1 MKKRILCAVLIL
13 ALAAGAAACGGK
25 RTQPDD
31 MRQEM
36 QDAQDP
42 KTQQEIQD
50 AQEPDTQGS
59 DTQQDQH
66 VQEGQGGEGE
76 QGEPY
81 EAQLPTGKEDA
92 DIFIEPIE
100 DISGDFIRGMDVS
113 SVIAQEESGVV
124 YYNEQGEQED
134 LFRVLADAGV
144 NYIRARVWNDPYDK
158 DGHGYGGGNSDVAK
172 AAKIGARAAENG
184 MKLLVDFHYSDLWA
198 DPEKQLAPKAWAHMN
213 MEEKQQALYEF
224 TKESL
229 QTIIDAGGQV
239 GMVQLGNEIND
250 GMAGEEEWEH
260 IMPLLEQGSRAVRE
274 IAEEKGLDIKI
285 AVHFTDIDDHDQTV
299 SYAKTLAD
307 AGLDYDI
314 FGVSYYP
321 YWHGTMK
328 HLARVL
334 KDIRN
339 SFGKETAVLETAY
352 CYTLEDGDGYANR
365 IGEAELVDGYT
376 ASVQSQASCVRDVMA
391 AAASAEALGVF
402 YWEGAWIPVGT
413 PKQLE
418 ENQKLW
424 EQYGSGWASSYAGT
438 YEKQDA
444 GKNYGGCAWDN
455 QAMFDAAGHPLA
467 SLNVFK
473 YLEYGTSCEQ
483 AVDYVEEI
491 RKEVYLGEALHMPGT
506 AEVVYNDRSLNGSA
520 AVVWDQAQLER
531 IRTDQAGEYTVTGRL
546 EDGTPA
552 ICQVI
557 VANKNWLLNPGFEK
571 NDISMWKVSYQGDA
585 NPTDIQKKE
594 ADAKSGENSFHFWS
608 EEKQNF
614 RIEQTVSGLEAG
626 TYEVSVNIQGKDAG
640 DSAKIYLYAVVN
652 GKTLRSKP
660 VQLKGWNQWKKPK
673 IKGLKPDK
681 DTEVT
686 VGVKVKCAGGGW
698 GTMDDFALIKYR

>member
-1 MKKRILCAVLIL
+1 MKKKILCAVLVL
-13 ALAAGAAACGGK
+13 SLAAGGTACGGK

-31 MRQEM
+31 IQQEE
-36 QDAQDP
+36 QDTKQDPDAQQEEQDTKQDP
-42 KTQQEIQD
+42 
-50 AQEPDTQGS
+50 

-66 VQEGQGGEGE
+66 VQEGQGGEEE

-81 EAQLPTGKEDA
+81 EAQLPIGKEDA
-92 DIFIEPIE
+92 DIYIEPVE
-100 DISGDFIRGMDVS
+100 GISEDFIRGMDVS

-158 DGHGYGGGNSDVAK
+158 DGNGYGGGNCDAEK
-172 AAKIGARAAENG
+172 AAKIGARAAQNG

-198 DPEKQLAPKAWAHMN
+198 DSEKQFAPKAWAHMTL
-213 MEEKQQALYEF
+213 EEKQQALYEF

-229 QTIIDAGGQV
+229 QTIIDAGGEV
-239 GMVQLGNEIND
+239 GIVQIGNEINH
-250 GMAGEEEWEH
+250 GMAGEEWEH
-260 IMPLLEQGSRAVRE
+260 IVPLLEQGSRAVRE
-274 IAEEKGLDIKI
+274 TAEERGLDIRI
-285 AVHFTDIDDHDQTV
+285 AVHFTAIDDHDQTV

-328 HLARVL
+328 HMETVL

-339 SFGKETAVLETAY
+339 SYGKETLVLETAY
-352 CYTLEDGDGYANR
+352 CYTLEDGDGFANS
-365 IGEAELVDGYT
+365 IGKEELVDGYT

-402 YWEGAWIPVGT
+402 YWEGAWTAVGT
-413 PKQLE
+413 PQQLE
-418 ENQKLW
+418 DNQKLW
-424 EQYGSGWASSYAGT
+424 EQYGSGWASSYAAK
-438 YEKQDA
+438 YDKEDA

-467 SLNVFK
+467 SLNVFR

-483 AVDYVEEI
+483 AVDYIKETKE
-491 RKEVYLGEALHMPGT
+491 EVYLGDSLQMPET
-506 AEVVYNDRSLNGSA
+506 VDVVYNDRSLNGPA
-520 AVVWDQAQLER
+520 AVVWDQAQLDK
-531 IRTDQAGEYTVTGRL
+531 IKTDQAGEYMVDGRL

-552 ICQVI
+552 ACRVV

-571 NDISMWKVSYQGDA
+571 NDISMWKVSYKGA
-585 NPTDIQKKE
+585 SNPTDIQEKE
-594 ADAKSGENSFHFWS
+594 ADAKSGVNSFHFWS
-608 EEKQNF
+608 EQKQNF
-614 RIEQTVSGLEAG
+614 RIEQTVSGLKAG
-626 TYEVSVNIQGKDAG
+626 TYEVSANIQGGDAG
-640 DSAKIYLYAVVN
+640 PAAKICLYAVVN
-652 GKTLRSKP
+652 GKTFRSKP
-660 VQLKGWNQWKKPK
+660 VELKGWNHWKKPK
-673 IKGLKPDK
+673 IKGLKLDE
-681 DTEVT
+681 DAEVT
-686 VGVKVKCAGGGW
+686 VGMKVKCAGGGW
-698 GTMDDFALIKYR
+698 GTMDDFALIKTGEF

>member
-13 ALAAGAAACGGK
+13 SLSAGGTACGGK

-31 MRQEM
+31 TRQP
-36 QDAQDP
+36 D
-42 KTQQEIQD
+42 TQQEIQD
-50 AQEPDTQGS
+50 TQS
-59 DTQQDQH
+59 PDTQQDQYA
-66 VQEGQGGEGE
+66 QDRQGGEGE

-100 DISGDFIRGMDVS
+100 NISDDFIRGMDVS

-134 LFRVLADAGV
+134 LFRILADAGV
-144 NYIRARVWNDPYDK
+144 NYIRVRVWNDPYDQN
-158 DGHGYGGGNSDVAK
+158 GNGYGGGNSDVTK
-172 AAKIGARAAENG
+172 AAEIGARAAQNG

-198 DPEKQLAPKAWAHMN
+198 DPEKQIAPKAWAHMN
-213 MEEKQQALYEF
+213 EEEKQQALYEF

-229 QTIIDAGGQV
+229 QTMIDAGGQI
-239 GMVQLGNEIND
+239 GMVQIGNEINY
-250 GMAGEEEWEH
+250 GMAGEEKWEH
-260 IMPLLEQGSRAVRE
+260 IIPLLKQGSRAVRE
-274 IAEEKGLDIKI
+274 IAEKEELDIKI

-299 SYAKTLAD
+299 FYAKTLAD
-307 AGLDYDI
+307 TGLDYDI

-328 HLARVL
+328 HMATVL

-339 SFGKETAVLETAY
+339 SYGKETVVLETAY
-352 CYTLEDGDGYANR
+352 CYTLEDGDGFANS
-365 IGEAELVDGYT
+365 IGGEELVDGYT

-418 ENQKLW
+418 QNQKLW
-424 EQYGSGWASSYAGT
+424 ERYGSGWASSYAGT
-438 YEKQDA
+438 YDKKDA
-444 GKNYGGCAWDN
+444 RKNYGGCAWDN
-455 QAMFDAAGHPLA
+455 QAMFDASGHPLA

-483 AVDYVEEI
+483 AVDYMKEI
-491 RKEVYLGEALHMPGT
+491 RKEVFLGDTLHMPET
-506 AEVVYNDRSLNGSA
+506 AEVVYNDRSLNGPA
-520 AVVWDQAQLER
+520 AVVWDQSQLDK
-531 IRTDQAGEYTVTGRL
+531 IRTDQVGEYTVTGKL

-552 ICQVI
+552 VCQVV

-571 NDISMWKVSYQGDA
+571 NDISMWKVSYKGDT
-585 NPTDIQKKE
+585 NPTDIQEKE
-594 ADAKSGENSFHFWS
+594 ADAKSGVNSFHFWS

-614 RIEQTVSGLEAG
+614 QIEQTVSGLEKG
-626 TYEVSVNIQGKDAG
+626 TYEVSVNIQGG
-640 DSAKIYLYAVVN
+640 DVGESARIYLYAVVN
-652 GKTLRSKP
+652 GKTLRSEP
-660 VQLKGWNQWKKPK
+660 VKLKGWNQWKKPK
-673 IKGLKPDK
+673 IKGLKLEE

-686 VGVKVKCAGGGW
+686 IGVKVKCPGGGW

>member
-1 MKKRILCAVLIL
+1 MKKRILCTVLIL
-13 ALAAGAAACGGK
+13 MLSAGETACGGK
-25 RTQPDD
+25 HTQPDD
-31 MRQEM
+31 IRQEE
-36 QDAQDP
+36 QN
-42 KTQQEIQD
+42 TQK
-50 AQEPDTQGS
+50 PDTQSS
-59 DTQQDQH
+59 DTQQDQYA
-66 VQEGQGGEGE
+66 QDGQGGEGE

-92 DIFIEPIE
+92 DIFVEPID
-100 DISGDFIRGMDVS
+100 DISEDFIRGMDIS

-134 LFRVLADAGV
+134 LFRILADAGV

-158 DGHGYGGGNSDVAK
+158 KGNGYGGGNSDVTK
-172 AAKIGARAAENG
+172 AAKIGARAAQNG

-198 DPEKQLAPKAWAHMN
+198 DPEKHFAPKAWAHMN
-213 MEEKQQALYEF
+213 VGEKQQALYEF

-239 GMVQLGNEIND
+239 GMVQIGNEINY

-260 IMPLLEQGSRAVRE
+260 IVPLLEQGSRAVRE
-274 IAEEKGLDIKI
+274 TAEDNELDIKI

-299 SYAKTLAD
+299 FYAKTLAD

-328 HLARVL
+328 HMATVL

-339 SFGKETAVLETAY
+339 SYGKETVVLETAY
-352 CYTLEDGDGYANR
+352 CYTLEDGDGFANS
-365 IGEAELVDGYT
+365 ISKEMLVDGYT

-402 YWEGAWIPVGT
+402 YWEGAWIPVGE
-413 PKQLE
+413 PDQLE
-418 ENQKLW
+418 NNQKLW
-424 EQYGSGWASSYAGT
+424 EKYGSGWASSYAGT
-438 YEKQDA
+438 YDKQDA

-455 QAMFDAAGHPLA
+455 QAMFDVSGHPLV

-483 AVDYVEEI
+483 TVDYVKEI
-491 RKEVYLGEALHMPGT
+491 RKEVYLGDALHMPET
-506 AEVVYNDRSLNGSA
+506 VEVVYNDRSMDGPA
-520 AVVWDQAQLER
+520 AVVWDQAQLDR
-531 IRTDQAGEYTVTGRL
+531 IRTDQAGEYTVTGKL

-552 ICQVI
+552 VCQVV

-571 NDISMWKVSYQGDA
+571 NDISMWKVSYQGDV
-585 NPTDIQKKE
+585 NPTDIQEKE
-594 ADAKSGENSFHFWS
+594 ADAKSGVHSFHFWS

-614 RIEQTVSGLEAG
+614 RIEQTVSGLEKG
-626 TYEVSVNIQGKDAG
+626 TYEVSVHIQGGDVGDA
-640 DSAKIYLYAVVN
+640 AKIYLYAVVN

-660 VQLKGWNQWKKPK
+660 VKLKGWNQWKKLK
-673 IKGLKPDK
+673 IKKLKMAE

-686 VGVKVKCAGGGW
+686 IGVKVKCAGRGW

>member
-1 MKKRILCAVLIL
+1 MKKRILCAVLIFML
-13 ALAAGAAACGGK
+13 SAAGTACVGK
-25 RTQPDD
+25 HTQPDD
-31 MRQEM
+31 TRQEEQHTQQPDIQQEM
-36 QDAQDP
+36 QD
-42 KTQQEIQD
+42 TQS
-50 AQEPDTQGS
+50 P

-66 VQEGQGGEGE
+66 AQDGQGGEEGE

-81 EAQLPTGKEDA
+81 QAQLPTGKEDA
-92 DIFIEPIE
+92 DIFVEPIE
-100 DISGDFIRGMDVS
+100 DISEDFIRGMDVS

-134 LFRVLADAGV
+134 LFRILADAGV

-158 DGHGYGGGNSDVAK
+158 EGNGYGGGNSDVAK
-172 AAKIGARAAENG
+172 AAKIGARAAQNG

-198 DPEKQLAPKAWAHMN
+198 DPEKQFAPKAWAHMN
-213 MEEKQQALYEF
+213 VEEKQQALYEF

-239 GMVQLGNEIND
+239 GMVQIGNEINY
-250 GMAGEEEWEH
+250 GMAGEKEWEH
-260 IMPLLEQGSRAVRE
+260 IVPLLEQGSRAVRE
-274 IAEEKGLDIKI
+274 IAGEKELDIKI
-285 AVHFTDIDDHDQTV
+285 AVHFADIDDHDQTV
-299 SYAKTLAD
+299 FYAKTLAD

-321 YWHGTMK
+321 YWHGRMK
-328 HLARVL
+328 HMATVL

-339 SFGKETAVLETAY
+339 SYGKETAVLETAY
-352 CYTLEDGDGYANR
+352 CYTLEDGDGFANS
-365 IGEAELVDGYT
+365 IGKEALVDGYT

-402 YWEGAWIPVGT
+402 YWEGAWIPVGA
-413 PKQLE
+413 PDQME
-418 ENQKLW
+418 NNQKLW
-424 EQYGSGWASSYAGT
+424 EKYGSGWASSYAGT
-438 YEKQDA
+438 YDKQDA

-455 QAMFDAAGHPLA
+455 QAMFDASGHPLA

-483 AVDYVEEI
+483 AVDYVKEI
-491 RKEVYLGEALHMPGT
+491 QKEVYLGDALYMPET
-506 AEVVYNDRSLNGSA
+506 VEVVYNDRSMDGPA
-520 AVVWDQAQLER
+520 AVVWDQAQLDR
-531 IRTDQAGEYTVTGRL
+531 IKTDQAGEYTVTGKL

-552 ICQVI
+552 VCQVT

-571 NDISMWKVSYQGDA
+571 NDISMWKVTYKGDA
-585 NPTDIQKKE
+585 NPTDIQEKE
-594 ADAKSGENSFHFWS
+594 ADAKSGVNSFHFWS

-614 RIEQTVSGLEAG
+614 QIEQKVSGLEKG
-626 TYEVSVNIQGKDAG
+626 TYELSVNIQGGDVGDA
-640 DSAKIYLYAVVN
+640 AKIYLYAIVN

-660 VQLKGWNQWKKPK
+660 VELKGWNQWKKLK
-673 IKGLKPDK
+673 IKKLKM
-681 DTEVT
+681 TEDAEAAI
-686 VGVKVKCAGGGW
+686 GVKVKCAGGGW